1 MKKHANLDIREY
13 IKDMPDCLAAAD
25 LVICRAGAITLSEL
39 QAQGKAS
46 ILIPSPNV
54 AENHQYHNAMALVR
68 RKAAAILEEKDLSG
82 DALIQMV
89 QKMTADPKTLEIYQ
103 TNARK
108 MAILDAN
115 ERIYSIIQG
124 FFPEK

>member
-1 MKKHANLDIREY
+1 
-13 IKDMPDCLAAAD
+13 MPDCLSAAD

-39 QAQGKAS
+39 QAQGRAS

-68 RKAAAILEEKDLSG
+68 RKAAAILEEKDLTGS
-82 DALIQMV
+82 ALIEMV
-89 QKMTADPKTLEIYQ
+89 QKMASDSKTLEIYQ
-103 TNARK
+103 ANARK

-115 ERIYSIIQG
+115 ERIYSIIRELFSQ
-124 FFPEK
+124 K